1 MAAEHKN
8 VNTVQTVKQWTIA
21 FTQAEK
27 YSCTPTRW
35 SDQVQAILGL
45 NITTALRQAEDR
57 TAWRQLVDTAV
68 EAYQDK
74 HDLQ

>member
-1 MAAEHKN
+1 MVVVGKIEGKR
-8 VNTVQTVKQWTIA
+8 
-21 FTQAEK
+21 
-27 YSCTPTRW
+27 SRGRSPTRW
-35 SDQVQAILGL
+35 SDQVQTILGL

-74 HDLQ
+74 HDLR